1 MKSSGIGGQAVLEGV
16 MMRHKED
23 IAVAVRRPDG
33 KIEIGRQKVS
43 NPAAKHKILG
53 LPIIRGVVSFIFS
66 LVIGLKTLTFS
77 ASFYEDIEEPANA
90 SKKDSET
97 SKPSEISAEAET
109 IEAETLHAEVGATED
124 EALNTEAE
132 NQEVDISAADI
143 ENPANEGPITK
154 EMSEKKT
161 SKAETAAMGFAM
173 VLALV
178 IALVLFVALPYGVS
192 ALIVK
197 YTSFGGT
204 TLLAIIEGII
214 KLGIFIGYVALI
226 SKMNDIKRTFMYH
239 GAEHKCIN
247 CIESG
252 LELNVDNV
260 MASSKEHRRC
270 GTSFIFFVLFLSIIF
285 FIFIRV
291 DTVWL
296 RLLIRLLLIPVIAGL
311 SYEFIQWAGNS
322 DSKLAGVLSKPGLWV
337 QALTTKE
344 PDREMAEVGIASVE
358 AVFDWRGYL
367 REQGI
372 DVKDPE
378 TDNVTEVET
387 VIEVETVAETE
398 TVLEAEEAAENIGG
412 ADIAEAIV

>member
-23 IAVAVRRPDG
+23 IAVAVRKPNG
-33 KIEIGRQKVS
+33 EIEIGKQKFA
-43 NPAAKHKILG
+43 NPASKHKILK

-77 ASFYEDIEEPANA
+77 ASFYEEEEENEKKAAVKETLIEE
-90 SKKDSET
+90 KKST
-97 SKPSEISAEAET
+97 K
-109 IEAETLHAEVGATED
+109 
-124 EALNTEAE
+124 AE
-132 NQEVDISAADI
+132 NAVMGIS
-143 ENPANEGPITK
+143 
-154 EMSEKKT
+154 
-161 SKAETAAMGFAM
+161 M
-173 VLALV
+173 VLGLI
-178 IALVLFVALPYGVS
+178 IALALFVALPYGVS
-192 ALIVK
+192 ALIVNF
-197 YTSFGGT
+197 TNLESPA
-204 TLLAIIEGII
+204 LLAIIEGII
-214 KLGIFIGYVALI
+214 KLGVFIGYVALI

-260 MASSKEHRRC
+260 MKSSKEHRRC
-270 GTSFIFFVLFLSIIF
+270 GTSFIFFVLFISIIF

-291 DTVWL
+291 DETWL
-296 RLLIRLLLIPVIAGL
+296 RIVIRLLLIPVIAGI

-322 DSKLAGVLSKPGLWV
+322 DSRLAGVLSKPGLWV

-372 DVKDPE
+372 DVKDP
-378 TDNVTEVET
+378 TP
-387 VIEVETVAETE
+387 VIEAESCENAETAAFSGLQTSE
-398 TVLEAEEAAENIGG
+398 EAESGSMGTPNVDAAE
-412 ADIAEAIV
+412 AVL